1 MPVSALLAY
10 TAQVKPQEPEGF
22 SVQRVHHL
30 GFLQVQLDTQRRDL
44 FLEPLQSPFGPTPF
58 GMVSADGDHKII
70 GEPVII
76 DRLESP
82 FRRFAADRVEEPVEL
97 VQIDVRR

>member
-1 MPVSALLAY
+1 
-10 TAQVKPQEPEGF
+10 
-22 SVQRVHHL
+22 
-30 GFLQVQLDTQRRDL
+30 
-44 FLEPLQSPFGPTPF
+44 
-58 GMVSADGDHKII
+58 MVSADGDHKII